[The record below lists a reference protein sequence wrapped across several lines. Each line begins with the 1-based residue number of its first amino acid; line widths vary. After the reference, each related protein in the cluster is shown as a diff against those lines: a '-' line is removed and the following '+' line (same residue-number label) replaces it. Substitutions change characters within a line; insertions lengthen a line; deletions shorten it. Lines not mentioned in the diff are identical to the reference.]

1 MAQPRHRERLWFRFS
16 VALPLGINGDACP
29 RWARGWNYSL
39 GASKCG
45 PIGAAGASVGK
56 TSIASGGPT
65 PRVAPARAAL
75 RAAGARPRVQPNSQ
89 PKSFG
94 FGLSP
99 IPPKPLRGLGDEA
112 GDPLGS
118 QEHAQF
124 TAHSGKF
131 VLGAPPRAGA
141 FGHSDWAASTL
152 RRGRRFRSEPRYSLS
167 DQIPAQSSSPCSAQR
182 GRKTGYGFP
191 A

>member
-1 MAQPRHRERLWFRFS
+1 M
-16 VALPLGINGDACP
+16 
-29 RWARGWNYSL
+29 
-39 GASKCG
+39 
-45 PIGAAGASVGK
+45 GK

-152 RRGRRFRSEPRYSLS
+152 RRGRRFRSEPRYSLLAYS
-167 DQIPAQSSSPCSAQR
+167 NPPRGVAADCAAQR
-182 GRKTGYGFP
+182 AATALPHSSLHSVEFGLRRPARASKMPRRKPGGS
-191 A
+191 